1 LVAASFGRGFF
12 VLDDYSAL
20 REFTEDNLSQKGKL
34 FTPREAKWFVP
45 RSNIGNTGADY
56 YFADNPKYGAVFT
69 YHLADDYKTAED
81 IRRDKEAEL
90 NKRNANIPFPGWEKL
105 DQEREEE
112 PASVVLTIQDNQG
125 NVINKI
131 SKRASD
137 GSHRIAWDFSHFN
150 PYPVTSESS
159 NYNRSGALAK
169 PGTYNASLALIKD
182 GEVTPLDGPISF
194 DVKAIHEGVLK
205 GIGYEEYNA
214 YLTEV
219 SELYRGVSAV
229 EDVLSES
236 DRMQKLMANALEKTK
251 ILPGSIEPKITK
263 LKFDIIRIKKSISG
277 SPSRS
282 EVGEKNPDGINN
294 YLYNA
299 TLGLRDSYGPTPLH
313 RKSLEIAKK
322 LLTELREEVT
332 SISKIQIPEITKAL
346 KAAGAPYISGQG
358 ID

>member
-1 LVAASFGRGFF
+1 M
-12 VLDDYSAL
+12 
-20 REFTEDNLSQKGKL
+20 
-34 FTPREAKWFVP
+34 
-45 RSNIGNTGADY
+45 
-56 YFADNPKYGAVFT
+56 
-69 YHLADDYKTAED
+69 
-81 IRRDKEAEL
+81 
-90 NKRNANIPFPGWEKL
+90 
-105 DQEREEE
+105 
-112 PASVVLTIQDNQG
+112 LTIQDNQG

-219 SELYRGVSAV
+219 SKLYRGVSAV

-236 DRMQKLMANALEKTK
+236 DKMQKLMANALKKTK

-282 EVGEKNPDGINN
+282 EVGEKNPAGINN